1 MSNSKTYEGMFLVQS
16 GSDFHAASQPV
27 NTVLERSDA
36 EILSINPWE
45 ERRLAYEIKG
55 HKRGLYILTY
65 FKMDPANLSEL
76 HRDSELNEGILRM
89 MILRRDK
96 ITDQEINA
104 ETPASASRR
113 QAADAE
119 DAAAQG
125 AAIAEPPATPEM
137 TPVAEDAAPTDV
149 PVVEEAPAVE
159 EQASPE
165 ADAPA
170 DEETPVETDVTADI
184 PAVEEA
190 PVSEEQAP
198 AEADAPVDEEARNEA
213 FVEADAPVEAEIIEP
228 DAEPKAS
235 DEA

>member
-36 EILSINPWE
+36 EILSIHPWE

-55 HKRGLYILTY
+55 FKRGLYILTY

-96 ITDQEINA
+96 LSDEEVNAQTPAEAIQYQAAAA
-104 ETPASASRR
+104 ET
-113 QAADAE
+113 AAAPPE
-119 DAAAQG
+119 TPDAA
-125 AAIAEPPATPEM
+125 
-137 TPVAEDAAPTDV
+137 PVEDAAPADV
-149 PVVEEAPAVE
+149 PPVEEDAPA
-159 EQASPE
+159 E

-170 DEETPVETDVTADI
+170 DEEAPVEAAVEAETPVET
-184 PAVEEA
+184 
-190 PVSEEQAP
+190 
-198 AEADAPVDEEARNEA
+198 
-213 FVEADAPVEAEIIEP
+213 EIIEP
-228 DAEPKAS
+228 DTEPRDPTDEVDADAEEAEPKAS
-235 DEA
+235 DEV

>member
-27 NTVLERSDA
+27 TTVLERSDA
-36 EILSINPWE
+36 EVLSMNPWE

-89 MILRRDK
+89 MILRRDR
-96 ITDQEINA
+96 ITDEEINA
-104 ETPASASRR
+104 ETPAGASRR
-113 QAADAE
+113 QAAASE
-119 DAAAQG
+119 AAAAE
-125 AAIAEPPATPEM
+125 AAEAAAVAEPPAPEQ
-137 TPVAEDAAPTDV
+137 AP
-149 PVVEEAPAVE
+149 VEEA
-159 EQASPE
+159 
-165 ADAPA
+165 APL
-170 DEETPVETDVTADI
+170 DV

-190 PVSEEQAP
+190 PLVEEEVP
-198 AEADAPVDEEARNEA
+198 TEADAPDEE
-213 FVEADAPVEAEIIEP
+213 APVEAEIIEP
-228 DAEPKAS
+228 DDKPQDVTDEVDTDNAEPRAS

>member
-36 EILSINPWE
+36 EVLSMNPWE

-104 ETPASASRR
+104 ETPAGASQR
-113 QAADAE
+113 QVAASE
-119 DAAAQG
+119 AAAET
-125 AAIAEPPATPEM
+125 AAIAEPPATPEISPVVEDAEP
-137 TPVAEDAAPTDV
+137 TDLPVAEEAPV
-149 PVVEEAPAVE
+149 IEEAPIVEEAPA
-159 EQASPE
+159 
-165 ADAPA
+165 
-170 DEETPVETDVTADI
+170 DEEAPI
-184 PAVEEA
+184 IEEA
-190 PVSEEQAP
+190 PVETEVID
-198 AEADAPVDEEARNEA
+198 ADK
-213 FVEADAPVEAEIIEP
+213 VEAGEVDADKVEAGEVDADEVAS
-228 DAEPKAS
+228 DEAEPKAS

>member
-27 NTVLERSDA
+27 TTVLDRSDA
-36 EILSINPWE
+36 EVLSMNPWE

-89 MILRRDK
+89 MILRRDR
-96 ITDQEINA
+96 ITDEEINA
-104 ETPASASRR
+104 ETPAGASRR
-113 QAADAE
+113 QAAASE
-119 DAAAQG
+119 AAAAE
-125 AAIAEPPATPEM
+125 AAEAAAVAEPPAPEQ
-137 TPVAEDAAPTDV
+137 AP
-149 PVVEEAPAVE
+149 VEEA
-159 EQASPE
+159 
-165 ADAPA
+165 APL
-170 DEETPVETDVTADI
+170 DV

-190 PVSEEQAP
+190 PLVEEEVP
-198 AEADAPVDEEARNEA
+198 TEADAPDEE
-213 FVEADAPVEAEIIEP
+213 APVEAEIIEP
-228 DAEPKAS
+228 DDKPQDVTDEVDTDNAEPRAS

>member
-36 EILSINPWE
+36 EVLSINPWE

-55 HKRGLYILTY
+55 FKRGLYILTY

-89 MILRRDK
+89 MILRRDR
-96 ITDQEINA
+96 ITDEEINA
-104 ETPASASRR
+104 ETPAGASRR
-113 QAADAE
+113 QAAASE
-119 DAAAQG
+119 AAAAE
-125 AAIAEPPATPEM
+125 AAEAAAVAEPPAPEQ
-137 TPVAEDAAPTDV
+137 AP
-149 PVVEEAPAVE
+149 VEEA
-159 EQASPE
+159 
-165 ADAPA
+165 APL
-170 DEETPVETDVTADI
+170 DV

-190 PVSEEQAP
+190 PLVEEEVP
-198 AEADAPVDEEARNEA
+198 TEADAPDEE
-213 FVEADAPVEAEIIEP
+213 APVEAEIIEP
-228 DAEPKAS
+228 DDKPQDVTDEVDTDNAEPRAS